1 VGVQHTS
8 QSCKNVVY
16 RANSLKY
23 SMYLNLDF
31 TPIDH
36 KNAQTTL
43 LYNHTRDIVKTN
55 TVSYISKK
63 R

>member
-1 VGVQHTS
+1 
-8 QSCKNVVY
+8 
-16 RANSLKY
+16 
-23 SMYLNLDF
+23 MYLNLDF

-55 TVSYISKK
+55 TVSYISNK